1 MTVLVHLNHGI
12 NKTYLVR
19 LNAGMTRDDLKKVLA
34 AGQNRAAER
43 LFLRSHEKIEVT
55 PQDVPKAAMAA
66 DFVVS
71 QYGYTSERLA

>member
-12 NKTYLVR
+12 ERSYLLAFEKSMSKDEVR
-19 LNAGMTRDDLKKVLA
+19 GILNGDESGA
-34 AGQNRAAER
+34 AQALLMKSIKQVEIPSKDRQKAE
-43 LFLRSHEKIEVT
+43 
-55 PQDVPKAAMAA
+55 AAA